1 MKKIITLALIFITAL
16 WLIACVSQ
24 PKIQF
29 YDFPADIAE
38 EAKVANLKLIE
49 KGRILYNINCAKC
62 HNTKEKGKILI
73 PDFTN
78 EQLESYTIRIK
89 NEVHINTLPENKIT
103 AEELEAI
110 QIFFTYKKPS
120 RPQAEK

>member
-62 HNTKEKGKILI
+62 HNTKEKGKIG
-73 PDFTN
+73 
-78 EQLESYTIRIK
+78 EGGG
-89 NEVHINTLPENKIT
+89 
-103 AEELEAI
+103 AEGA
-110 QIFFTYKKPS
+110 
-120 RPQAEK
+120 AA

>member
-1 MKKIITLALIFITAL
+1 MKSLIILTLFFIAAV
-16 WLIACVSQ
+16 WLAACVSQ

-38 EAKVANLKLIE
+38 EAKIANLKLIE
-49 KGRILYNINCAKC
+49 KGRVLYNINCAKC
-62 HNTKEKGKILI
+62 HNTKEKGKIII

-89 NEVHINTLPENKIT
+89 NEIHVNTLPENKIT

-110 QIFFTYKKPS
+110 QIFFNYKKPG
-120 RPQAEK
+120 RPAAEQ

>member
-1 MKKIITLALIFITAL
+1 MKSIITLTLIFITAL
-16 WLIACVSQ
+16 WFTACVSQ

-62 HNTKEKGKILI
+62 HNTKEKGKIII

-89 NEVHINTLPENKIT
+89 NEVHVNTLPENKIT

-110 QIFFTYKKPS
+110 QIFFSYKKPG
-120 RPQAEK
+120 RPAAEL

>member
-1 MKKIITLALIFITAL
+1 MKILRILSFVLVLASGLSCT
-16 WLIACVSQ
+16 SQ
-24 PKIQF
+24 AKIQY
-29 YDFPADIAE
+29 YDMPADIAA
-38 EAKVANLKLIE
+38 EAKTANLTTIE

-62 HNTKEKGKILI
+62 HNTKDKGKIFL

-89 NEVHINTLPENKIT
+89 NEVHVNSLPENKVT

-110 QIFFTYKKPS
+110 QFFFAYKKPS
-120 RPQAEK
+120 KPVLEK

>member
-1 MKKIITLALIFITAL
+1 MKSIITIALIFITGL

-29 YDFPADIAE
+29 YDFPVDIAE

-49 KGRILYNINCAKC
+49 KGRVLYNINCSKC
-62 HNTKEKGKILI
+62 HNTKEKGKIFI

-89 NEVHINTLPENKIT
+89 NEVHVNTLPENKIT
-103 AEELEAI
+103 AGELEAI
-110 QIFFTYKKPS
+110 QIFFSYKKPS
-120 RPQAEK
+120 RPAAEQ

>member
-49 KGRILYNINCAKC
+49 KGRVLYNINCAKC